1 MLIMIGL
8 DIFDAGA
15 HDFEALQYTSA
26 GGFVWNGTD
35 WVAYVDADFLDYR
48 IAADYDG
55 GGSFSA
61 AAPSGTTHFRLRVRG
76 ATLADSPVVYEGE
89 PEEPSSGDADT
100 PSTPTTTTITF
111 VWKVNGVPTDV
122 TSAVLADPTDAYGVE
137 RTDNNAVVVVADT
150 PLVKTATGTYAYT
163 FTDPA
168 GGLTYHY
175 YVKVVYDGVTY
186 HVEKQQSGEGSDDS
200 PTTYGTRAG
209 IEGIYGTTNVSGA
222 GGYADVNDNGT
233 PTTSRLKS
241 TGPASTPT
249 TGSTRNYLRQ
259 YGLTSPATADNF
271 SRVRVAGRYRERTRR
286 GVALLQAG
294 QERQRPERG
303 GADAVALGQRG
314 EGIAA
319 DTRKRGRNHD
329 RSGRFGRHDGD
340 LRGLPLS
347 SVTCGKEKEKDH
359 PNA

>member
-48 IAADYDG
+48 IVADYDG

-89 PEEPSSGDADT
+89 PEEPSSGGADT

-175 YVKVVYDGVTY
+175 YVKVVYGGVTY

-222 GGYADVNDNGT
+222 GGYADVNDNGDADDIAAQIDRARQHAYDWINSKLRGAELDAPATEEAFSEFGLLDDIENERAGAWLYFKRGKNDNDPNGAAQMQWHWDNAEKELDRIIGIVVDAVTPDEPDGGFSFVDLNT
-233 PTTSRLKS
+233 PTS
-241 TGPASTPT
+241 AC
-249 TGSTRNYLRQ
+249 
-259 YGLTSPATADNF
+259 DEF
-271 SRVRVAGRYRERTRR
+271 SE
-286 GVALLQAG
+286 
-294 QERQRPERG
+294 
-303 GADAVALGQRG
+303 
-314 EGIAA
+314 
-319 DTRKRGRNHD
+319 
-329 RSGRFGRHDGD
+329 
-340 LRGLPLS
+340 
-347 SVTCGKEKEKDH
+347 
-359 PNA
+359 